1 METISL
7 NQNQDQ
13 LSNFANMSIEEL
25 QNNTK
30 ELKEYLL
37 VMEAKKRAES
47 PSAKFIDEKEAF
59 DFLRKC

>member
-1 METISL
+1 
-7 NQNQDQ
+7 
-13 LSNFANMSIEEL
+13 MSISEL
-25 QNNTK
+25 KENAK

-47 PSAKFIDEKEAF
+47 PNAKFIGEKEAF

>member
-7 NQNQDQ
+7 NQNQNH
-13 LSNFANMSIEEL
+13 LSHFASMSISEL
-25 QNNTK
+25 KENAK

-47 PSAKFIDEKEAF
+47 PNAKFIDEKEAF